1 MNDINQ
7 VTAIGRLIRDPEVR
21 FASSGSAVASF
32 SVAANHRY
40 QDKGGQWKDE
50 VAFIPCVSFG
60 RAAEQLT
67 NRKKGEPVLAIGRLR
82 TETWLKDGVNHSRL
96 VMVAESINFLAAE
109 VKSKGGNATAELT
122 PASDVVEKPLP
133 F

>member
-7 VTAIGRLIRDPEVR
+7 TTVVGRLIRDPEIR
-21 FASSGSAVASF
+21 FALTGTAVASF

-50 VAFIPCVSFG
+50 AAFIPCVGFG
-60 RAAEQLT
+60 KAAEQLAQ
-67 NRKKGEPVLAIGRLR
+67 RHKGEPLLITGRLR
-82 TETWLKDGVNHSRL
+82 TESWAKEGVTHSRL
-96 VMVAESINFLAAE
+96 VLVAETINFIE
-109 VKSKGGNATAELT
+109 PGVKSNAVKEAGGAPVPTEEVRKA
-122 PASDVVEKPLP
+122 VP